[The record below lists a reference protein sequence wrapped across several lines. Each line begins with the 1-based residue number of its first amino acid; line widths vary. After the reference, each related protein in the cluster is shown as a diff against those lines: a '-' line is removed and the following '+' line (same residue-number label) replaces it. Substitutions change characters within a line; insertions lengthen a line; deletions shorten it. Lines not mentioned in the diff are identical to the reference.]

1 MTEELEKYL
10 VERIKWLEC
19 HLAET
24 ESSLVQNGCS
34 NYDIGYERGKQDGYE
49 LGLKER
55 LSVDYTDYKVMI
67 EFLVKN
73 YGLEIT
79 CMNNNIAVRVGKE
92 KVAVDNELV
101 ARSITRVMNDL

>member
-1 MTEELEKYL
+1 
-10 VERIKWLEC
+10 
-19 HLAET
+19 
-24 ESSLVQNGCS
+24 
-34 NYDIGYERGKQDGYE
+34 
-49 LGLKER
+49 
-55 LSVDYTDYKVMI
+55 MI

-79 CMNNNIAVRVGKE
+79 CMNNNIAVRIGKE